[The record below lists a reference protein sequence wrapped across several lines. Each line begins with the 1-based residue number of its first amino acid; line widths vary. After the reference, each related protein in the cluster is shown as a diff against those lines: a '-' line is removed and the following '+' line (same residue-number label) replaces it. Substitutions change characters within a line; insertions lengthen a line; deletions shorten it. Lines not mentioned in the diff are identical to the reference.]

1 MIKEIT
7 MTKMTEPA
15 LPSLSVTARKIRE
28 GQPEIV
34 AIKECIDQWNAMR
47 SAAFFE
53 VEPAPTGQVRVDV
66 WLAGAAE
73 HMAQQIGFPVPAWTE
88 GASRFLD
95 EPSFFANTPRARQ
108 LALAETPAAFRRR
121 LLFVGLTSIR

>member
-53 VEPAPTGQVRVDV
+53 VEPTPTGQVRVDV